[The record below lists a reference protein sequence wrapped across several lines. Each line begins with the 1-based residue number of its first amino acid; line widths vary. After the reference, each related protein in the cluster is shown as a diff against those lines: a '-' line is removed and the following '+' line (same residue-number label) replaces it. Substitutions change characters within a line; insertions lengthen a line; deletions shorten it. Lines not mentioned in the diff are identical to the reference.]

1 MPTPIDYSKLVTDCL
16 SVFKKNAKKAYKN
29 AKPYAEHEFRQLA
42 EDALFLATLRANG
55 EIDEEEFIHRL
66 EMQKLAASN
75 VLLAVESIGLVAAQN
90 TINGV
95 MAIISKAIE
104 TAIGVALPI

>member
-1 MPTPIDYSKLVTDCL
+1 MPTSIDYTKLITDSL
-16 SVFKKNAKKAYKN
+16 SVFKKNAKSAYKN

-42 EDALFLATLRANG
+42 EDAVFLAQLRADG
-55 EIDEEEFIHRL
+55 EIDDDELKHRL
-66 EMQKLAASN
+66 EMQKLAAAN

-95 MAIISKAIE
+95 MTLISKAIE